1 MRQLKHWQTRP
12 SGYFDRPGRRACLL
26 GGQGLG
32 GLGEL
37 GRLGRQEE
45 RCQEGARRGNASG
58 DEGTDGEA
66 AQEGVAGC
74 VLQRLAERRVAEGRD
89 LAGGGVGGADGL
101 VGDRRHRAWHTGG
114 QGGGQP

>member
-12 SGYFDRPGRRACLL
+12 SGYFGRTGRRACLL
-26 GGQGLG
+26 GGQ

-74 VLQRLAERRVAEGRD
+74 VLQRLAESRMAQGGD
-89 LAGGGVGGADGL
+89 LASGRVSRADGL
-101 VGDRRHRAWHTGG
+101 VRDRRDRPWHAGG
-114 QGGGQP
+114 YGGGQP